1 VKLSAPYVTGLS
13 QKLSEDLT
21 ENEIVP
27 TIDNRFS
34 KFVKV
39 RTMDIDKKERGL
51 IKPEVAS
58 ELVINMISTF
68 SLNEYYRSGLDKERY
83 LKKLNDVI
91 KIIKEGVAVFKD

>member
-1 VKLSAPYVTGLS
+1 MKLSAPYVTGLS
-13 QKLSEDLT
+13 QKLSEDL
-21 ENEIVP
+21 
-27 TIDNRFS
+27 NRFS

-39 RTMDIDKKERGL
+39 RTMGIDKKERGL

-68 SLNEYYRSGLDKERY
+68 SLNEYYRNGLDKERY